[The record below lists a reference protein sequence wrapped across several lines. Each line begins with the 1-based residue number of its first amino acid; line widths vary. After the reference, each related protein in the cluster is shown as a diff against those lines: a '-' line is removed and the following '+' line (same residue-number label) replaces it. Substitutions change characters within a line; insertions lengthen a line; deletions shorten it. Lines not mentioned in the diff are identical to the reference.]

1 VKTLFG
7 SEKSEL
13 LIHADCVTHIYPDGT
28 EGIHCMYLRIY
39 AHEILCLCGPN
50 GSGKSTLLE
59 HLNGLLLP
67 TEGVLKVFGKRID
80 AQNLREIR
88 KEVGLVFQ
96 DAESQLFSPTI
107 LDDVMF
113 GPLNLGLSINEAQT
127 RAMWALETV
136 GLNEYKKVPHYLS
149 GGEKKLVAIAGVIAM
164 KPRIIALDEPTAN
177 LDSRNAR
184 RIEELI
190 LKARDELGMSVVVAT
205 HDLDLAAGI
214 ADKVCIVKDGS
225 IIAEGSPAE
234 IFSNKQLMDSAGLEV
249 PTSIWLYNRLYQKNG
264 SGDTSKLPLRMEEL
278 ANRIEKDFK
287 KTEDSPEPQ
296 RAD

>member
-1 VKTLFG
+1 MELLELEKTQ
-7 SEKSEL
+7 L
-13 LIHADCVTHIYPDGT
+13 LIHADCLTHIYPDGT

-39 AHEILCLCGPN
+39 EREIVCLCGPN

-67 TEGVLKVFGKRID
+67 TDGTLKVLGKTVD
-80 AQNLREIR
+80 GKNLREIR

-96 DAESQLFSPTI
+96 DADSQLFSPTI

-113 GPLNLGLSINEAQT
+113 GPLNLGLSKEEAQK
-127 RAMWALETV
+127 RAVWALETV
-136 GLNEYKKVPHYLS
+136 GITEYKKVPHYLS

-164 KPRIIALDEPTAN
+164 KPKIIVLDEPTAN
-177 LDSRNAR
+177 LDSRNAK

-205 HDLDLAAGI
+205 HDLDLAARI

-225 IIAEGSPAE
+225 IIAEGKPSE
-234 IFSNKQLMDSAGLEV
+234 IFSNKELMKSAALEA
-249 PTSIWLYNRLYQKNG
+249 PTSIWLYEELYQKG
-264 SGDTSKLPLRMEEL
+264 GQGVPQDLPLKMENLVRILERDL
-278 ANRIEKDFK
+278 GRDEDDNRSAK
-287 KTEDSPEPQ
+287 
-296 RAD
+296 